1 MEWFITAAFI
11 IPSIMFVLFVAP
23 IWVIMHYKAK
33 TRMQQSLSEDER
45 QEISELK
52 HLAQQMS
59 KRVETLEKILD
70 VETPGWR
77 DKL

>member
-33 TRMQQSLSEDER
+33 TRMQQSLSENER